1 MGIKYYLNS
10 ARIIFLFVIFTA
22 LSMDAYASTR
32 LESKLICPVCESQT
46 VFVQIINPDSLGGQD
61 KDLLVHTNGDNPI
74 LYQPVT
80 CKKCLYSGYEPDFN
94 TVSSK
99 DKTVIPDKIKTKILN
114 EKALKLFRELKKD
127 EPMPAWIK
135 YDLIAQTY
143 RILGK
148 DKKAIAE
155 QYLRASWALRLEDDF
170 FRNLLEKIDAPTKE
184 KYQKWRS
191 KRFVKSS
198 SHKDNPALTE
208 IDKAIVFYGRASS
221 ARTDE
226 DKFFGVIAAISLAR
240 PHGDDILAL
249 DAIALLKGMPEEKQY
264 EEFLAS
270 LKDSIYLE
278 SQFRK
283 KVIESFEALVQT
295 EPKPEE
301 KARMLYLCGELYRQ
315 TENYS
320 KALEFFNQLLQ
331 MEKCPGLYLEFAKE
345 EQPKTLIEHRCEL
358 VNQLIGSDSSK
369 WESAQRELLNMG
381 RNAKRDLER
390 ALKNAPN
397 PDAKARLEK
406 ILSQIS
412 SQTPIQ
418 TDSKNS
424 QTTGEILIKVI
435 DELNKTK
442 GYHFISYVNYSM
454 TVRTADG
461 NSDTSPG
468 TSKKAEG
475 FRKGNDFSYFKIYDT
490 DKGEGNAD
498 ELYQKGDCMVKK
510 SAGGNWEKVKSS
522 DDIFMD
528 IMLIQPVFIY
538 KFLVLFGTASFI
550 RDEKCDGIDC
560 RVIKLTMKRKDLPG
574 SLNDISGFKGMDMQ
588 FKVWIGQNSNV
599 IYQMAYYLETGT
611 GNEGSKGTPSVSMS
625 IYSNIKIIA
634 YNREITT
641 EMPEQV
647 KKIFETWK

>member
-1 MGIKYYLNS
+1 MEIKYSLNS
-10 ARIIFLFVIFTA
+10 ARIVFLFVILTA

-32 LESKLICPVCESQT
+32 LESILICPVCESQT
-46 VFVQIINPDSLGGQD
+46 VFVQIFNSDSLGGQD
-61 KDLLVHTNGDNPI
+61 KDLLVHATGDNPI

-94 TVSSK
+94 TVFSK

-170 FRNLLEKIDAPTKE
+170 FRNLEEKIDAPTKE

-191 KRFVKSS
+191 KRTVRSNL
-198 SHKDNPALTE
+198 HKNNPALME
-208 IDKAIVFYGRASS
+208 LDRALSFYGTASS
-221 ARTDE
+221 AQAGE

-240 PHGDDILAL
+240 PHGDDVLAL

-264 EEFLAS
+264 EGFMAS
-270 LKDSIYLE
+270 LKDSISLE

-283 KVIESFEALVQT
+283 KAIESFEALVQT

-315 TENYS
+315 VENYS

-331 MEKCPGLYLEFAKE
+331 MEKCSVLYLEFAKE
-345 EQPKTLIEHRCEL
+345 EQPKTLIEHRREL

-381 RNAKRDLER
+381 RNAKFDLER

-406 ILSQIS
+406 IISQIS
-412 SQTPIQ
+412 SQTP
-418 TDSKNS
+418 SNNS

-454 TVRTADG
+454 TVKTADG
-461 NSDTSPG
+461 HSDTSPG
-468 TSKKAEG
+468 SSTKAEG
-475 FRKGNDFSYFKIYDT
+475 FRKGNDFSYFKMYDT
-490 DKGEGNAD
+490 DKGEGIAD
-498 ELYQKGDCMVKK
+498 ELYQKGDCVVKK

-522 DDIFMD
+522 DDIFTD
-528 IMLIQPVFIY
+528 VMLIQPVFIY

-550 RDEKCDGIDC
+550 RNEKCEGIDC
-560 RVIKLTMKRKDLPG
+560 RVIKLTMKGKDLPG
-574 SLNDISGFKGMDMQ
+574 ALKDISGFKGMDMQ
-588 FKVWIGQNSNV
+588 FKVWIGNNSNA
-599 IYQMAYYLETGT
+599 IYQMAYYLEAGT
-611 GNEGSKGTPSVSMS
+611 GNEESKGTPSAFMS

-634 YNREITT
+634 YNREITA